1 MPAKRLP
8 QGFPEPEIILRDEKW
23 AENFPV
29 LLLRGIYDVME
40 RERKAGRGSLMERY
54 VKAFNVVMFA
64 LARTANPPRMIVANG
79 IYTLTKEGFERDA
92 EVRGEREMTKARQK
106 ELGLFMDRRE
116 MQVDT
121 ALKLKKLRPW
131 IEELSRSLADK
142 MPDQSPT
149 IRAST

>member
-1 MPAKRLP
+1 MPAKTLP
-8 QGFPEPEIILRDEKW
+8 DGFPKPEIILRDEKW
-23 AENFPV
+23 EQNFHK
-29 LLLRGIYDVME
+29 LILRGIYDVME

-64 LARTANPPRMIVANG
+64 LAKTAQPPRITVSKG
-79 IYTLTKEGFERDA
+79 LYTLTKEGYEREA
-92 EVRGEREMTKARQK
+92 EVAGERLMPKERQQQT
-106 ELGLFMDRRE
+106 GLFKDRRE
-116 MQVDT
+116 MQVET
-121 ALKLKKLRPW
+121 ALKLKKLKPW